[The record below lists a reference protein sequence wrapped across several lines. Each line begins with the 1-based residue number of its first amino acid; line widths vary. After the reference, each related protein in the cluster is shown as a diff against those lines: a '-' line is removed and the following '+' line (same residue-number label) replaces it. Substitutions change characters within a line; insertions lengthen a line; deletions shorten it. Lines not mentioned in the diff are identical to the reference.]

1 MKTSA
6 CEESV
11 HNRASFRLL
20 KLFRTRNSPQ
30 VIESLGSFWQCI
42 SGHEICGSSPLPHM
56 LMMGSTRKFHL
67 KTRSLLAWTMS
78 SELRLID
85 DVYEKQDDGEQG
97 ACVGARKL
105 FRLIC
110 PSMMSMMLISMMLTS
125 MMSMTSRMTASKEHV
140 LVQESYLG

>member
-105 FRLIC
+105 SRLIC
-110 PSMMSMMLISMMLTS
+110 PSGLRQGYPAQHPACCYHFIF
-125 MMSMTSRMTASKEHV
+125 
-140 LVQESYLG
+140 GP